1 MAKEIIIKLD
11 GTTGAS
17 LPNDPVLGR
26 FTLWGKISH
35 GLANMIDRKV
45 IVELTHEQAENLV
58 NSLASALLRHPRCGI
73 TPRGIKDDF

>member
-11 GTTGAS
+11 GTSGAT

-35 GLANMIDRKV
+35 GLANMVGRRV
-45 IVELTHEQAENLV
+45 IVELTHAQAEEMV

-73 TPRGIKDDF
+73 MPRGIEDD